1 MQSLNKTIER
11 AKINKKIT
19 AKIKPHSL
27 DRHLKAKTAI
37 IRLDKKE
44 RKSSKQSSNTSR

>member
-11 AKINKKIT
+11 AKINKKIA
-19 AKIKPHSL
+19 AKIQPYSV

-37 IRLDKKE
+37 VRLNKKE
-44 RKSSKQSSNTSR
+44 RESSKQSSNLSR